1 VIQLYP
7 ASSRYSADHGW
18 LKSNFSYSFA
28 EYYDPNNLQF
38 GCMRVLNDDWVAAG
52 KGFGAHPHKEMEI
65 VSIVLSGHLLHQDNL
80 GHQATTTFGGIQ
92 RMSAGTGVIHAELN
106 PSSEEPVTFLQMWFM
121 PELRGIEPS
130 YERTSFDIQAL
141 ENALLPIVSK
151 HAKNEQ
157 VASIN
162 QDLTIY
168 LSNLEIDKQIDYN
181 QSPNRKGFLF
191 VLRGALQFNGDL
203 VVNTRDSV
211 RITDTTTYTF
221 KALQENTQ
229 FMFIDLV

>member
-1 VIQLYP
+1 MIQVFP
-7 ASSRYSADHGW
+7 ANTRYTADHGW

-28 EYYDPNNLQF
+28 EYYDPNNQQF

-52 KGFGAHPHKEMEI
+52 KGFGAHPHREMEI
-65 VSIVLSGHLLHQDNL
+65 VSIVLSGELLHQDNM

-106 PSSEEPVTFLQMWFM
+106 PSPTEPVTFLQMWFM
-121 PELRGIEPS
+121 PEIRGVDPS
-130 YERTSFDIQAL
+130 YERTTFDL
-141 ENALLPIVSK
+141 DGLKNALLPVVSIQ
-151 HAKNEQ
+151 AASPN

-168 LSNLEIDKQIDYN
+168 LSKLEQGRTLAYP
-181 QSPNRKGFLF
+181 QAAGRKGFLF
-191 VLRGALQFNGDL
+191 VLEGELRLNGETVL
-203 VVNTRDSV
+203 GQRDSARV
-211 RITDTTTYTF
+211 TDT
-221 KALQENTQ
+221 ENFAFEAVGGDAF